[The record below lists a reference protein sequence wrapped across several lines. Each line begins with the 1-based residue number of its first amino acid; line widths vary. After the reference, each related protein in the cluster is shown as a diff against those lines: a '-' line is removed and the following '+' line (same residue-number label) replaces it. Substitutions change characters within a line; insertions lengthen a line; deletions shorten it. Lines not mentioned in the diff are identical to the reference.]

1 MFLAVR
7 KVRKRQPIEL
17 ETSNI
22 ARVKAGFLIH
32 YHAVLEPVLANF
44 ACRQVVALELLL
56 SLQEAEILDLATA
69 CRVAEPNV

>member
-7 KVRKRQPIEL
+7 KVRKRPLIQL

-22 ARVKAGFLIH
+22 ARVRAEFLIH

-44 ACRQVVALELLL
+44 ACQQVVALELLL